1 MHHGSFVEVGQL
13 SHIVGFVEFGWVDF
27 IDIIGVNISFLEKFR
42 LAAVEA
48 NCTSP
53 DRTLANIRLTHRPII
68 TSHS

>member
-1 MHHGSFVEVGQL
+1 MHHGSFIEVGQL
-13 SHIVGFVEFGWVDF
+13 SHIVGLVEFGWVDF

-48 NCTSP
+48 NFTSP
-53 DRTLANIRLTHRPII
+53 NRKLPNIRLTHRPII